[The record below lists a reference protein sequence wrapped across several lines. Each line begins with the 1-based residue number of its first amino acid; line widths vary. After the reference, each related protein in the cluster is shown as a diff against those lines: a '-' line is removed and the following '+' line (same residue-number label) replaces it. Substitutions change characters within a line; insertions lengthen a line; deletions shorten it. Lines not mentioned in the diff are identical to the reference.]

1 MHSWLSVA
9 KHVFSCNV
17 VCVQLLCEMEEQ
29 EDVLVDVLSCE
40 VNVFFDPSII
50 VNIHEKGFCIRFC
63 FVQLVAYFTSAYT

>member
-1 MHSWLSVA
+1 
-9 KHVFSCNV
+9 
-17 VCVQLLCEMEEQ
+17 MEEQ

-40 VNVFFDPSII
+40 VNMVFDPSII